1 MTTREIQDTRST
13 TVGLGLLLGT
23 TENPSENSFDDS
35 VKIVTRVSLDAIN
48 DDQKEADS
56 TYSAAFSSRVI
67 EPVQDF
73 YQKVVK
79 GDFKATLTL
88 FGIIT
93 IARYILLQKS
103 WAASGM
109 AAAQIAAISPFLAA
123 HGMLIIGLIGGAGL
137 VAKIAPYMIA
147 AMRGQTNTSST
158 TAQSAAQ
165 ALSADEQNHIRGFSD
180 RIREG
185 VRTGAITVASG
196 AGIYAGRRL
205 TIEGHGRIEAALR
218 EADISDTTRDIARVT
233 VIAVPT
239 IIGTAA
245 AYGVLRAATNLD
257 VRGALITA
265 GAAGSAYAVY
275 EGYRYYMQMESEGEA
290 AVRKEA
296 QSAIQQ
302 GKTTPVWEMSKGVIE
317 ITAGAAFSISSS
329 ALLNTVAGSL
339 VTGAI
344 AGAAVTA
351 AERHTVAA
359 WDREG
364 PSLTTGMQAG
374 FEQVAVSS
382 IRNSVGQRLTSWLA

>member
-1 MTTREIQDTRST
+1 MTTPEIHNTKDMQ
-13 TVGLGLLLGT
+13 LGLAGLL
-23 TENPSENSFDDS
+23 ENTSNKPEDNSADS
-35 VKIVTRVSLDAIN
+35 VRIVTRASLGAIN
-48 DDQKEADS
+48 SDQKEADS
-56 TYSAAFSSRVI
+56 TYGAAFNSRVI
-67 EPVQDF
+67 EPIQDF
-73 YQKVVK
+73 YQKIVK

-123 HGMLIIGLIGGAGL
+123 HGMLIISLIGVAGL
-137 VAKIAPYMIA
+137 VAKIAPHMIA
-147 AMRGQTNTSST
+147 AMRGQTSTSST
-158 TAQSAAQ
+158 TAQSAIQ
-165 ALSADEQNHIRGFSD
+165 TLSADEQQHIGAFSD

-205 TIEGHGRIEAALR
+205 TIEGRGRIEAALR
-218 EADISDTTRDIARVT
+218 EADISDTTRDVARVT

-245 AYGVLRAATNLD
+245 AYGTLRAATQLNAQS
-257 VRGALITA
+257 ALITA
-265 GAAGSAYAVY
+265 GVAGSAYAVY
-275 EGYRYYMQMESEGEA
+275 EGYRYYMQIESEGEA
-290 AVRKEA
+290 AVREA
-296 QSAIQQ
+296 TQSAIQQ
-302 GKTTPVWEMSKGVIE
+302 DETTAVWEMSKGAIE

-329 ALLNTVAGSL
+329 ALLNTVAGPL

-344 AGAAVTA
+344 TSAAAAT

-359 WDREG
+359 WDEEG
-364 PSLTTGMQAG
+364 PSLTAGIQTGSEQA
-374 FEQVAVSS
+374 AISS
-382 IRNSVGQRLTSWLA
+382 LAKKLTSWLV